1 MNHSYFAGTHTGV
14 VGDGE
19 SVLCLR
25 DDAGEWG
32 EPAPVPVGKSVPDL
46 NG

>member
-1 MNHSYFAGTHTGV
+1 M
-14 VGDGE
+14 VGNGE
-19 SVLCLR
+19 PAPCLR

-32 EPAPVPVGKSVPDL
+32 EPAPVPVGTSVPDL